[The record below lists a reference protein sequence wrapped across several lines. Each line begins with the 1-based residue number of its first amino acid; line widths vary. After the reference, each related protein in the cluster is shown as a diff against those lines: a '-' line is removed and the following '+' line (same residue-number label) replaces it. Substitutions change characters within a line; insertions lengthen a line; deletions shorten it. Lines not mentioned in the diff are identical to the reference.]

1 MFAVESAAAG
11 RSTGGFGDRRVGLPR
26 DGPAVSEKN
35 DVKPWLKE
43 HWCIPPQEDAAFVA
57 DMERV
62 LDVYQRPYDPQHPV
76 VCMDEQPK
84 QLIAQRRA
92 PLPTRPGHPARQDH
106 EYVRHGCCCVWMFH
120 EPLGGWRDV
129 RVSERRTAVDWAH
142 QVRDLVDDP
151 RFAQAQRITLV
162 CDQLNTHERA
172 SFYKAFGPEEA
183 HRLAGKLELVH
194 TPKHGS
200 WLNTSESE
208 LSVLSRQCLNRRL
221 PDIDSICTETNAWK
235 TVRNEQQVGV
245 DWHFTTE
252 DARIKLKS
260 LYPKIVN

>member
-1 MFAVESAAAG
+1 
-11 RSTGGFGDRRVGLPR
+11 
-26 DGPAVSEKN
+26 
-35 DVKPWLKE
+35 
-43 HWCIPPQEDAAFVA
+43 
-57 DMERV
+57 MERV
-62 LDVYQRPYDPQHPV
+62 LDVYQRPYDPRHPV

-84 QLIAQRRA
+84 QLIEERRP
-92 PLPTRPGHPARQDH
+92 PLPVRAGQPARQDH
-106 EYVRHGCCCVWMFH
+106 EYVRHGCCCVWMFN
-120 EPLGGWRDV
+120 EPLSGWRDV
-129 RVSERRTAVDWAH
+129 RVSERRTAVDWAR

-151 RFAQAQRITLV
+151 RFTQAERLTLV
-162 CDQLNTHERA
+162 CDQLNTHEIA
-172 SFYKAFGPEEA
+172 SFYKAFPPEEA

-208 LSVLSRQCLNRRL
+208 LSVLSRQCLDRRL
-221 PDIDSICTETNAWK
+221 ADINSVSTATTAWK
-235 TVRNEQQVGV
+235 NTRNEQQIGV